1 MEEYLP
7 EDTVDWILP
16 ASQAQRIGYGV
27 KNKFPLKGTV
37 YFLDCPL
44 GTH

>member
-7 EDTVDWILP
+7 EDTVNWILP
-16 ASQAQRIGYGV
+16 ASQALIGHGV

-37 YFLDCPL
+37 YFLDCPSD
-44 GTH
+44 TH